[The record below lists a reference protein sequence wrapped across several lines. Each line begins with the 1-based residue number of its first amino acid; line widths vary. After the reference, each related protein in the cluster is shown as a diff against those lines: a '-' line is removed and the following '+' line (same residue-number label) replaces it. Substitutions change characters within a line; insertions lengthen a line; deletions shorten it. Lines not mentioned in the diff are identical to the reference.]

1 MGILNPDLFTEEEL
15 SNPKTRFNLLIHWFN
30 KVADEKPERV
40 DQMTYI
46 DFHKESKEILRVEEW
61 IEFFSDYRVSMLL
74 DKLMLINMRSNVNKL
89 INSSEGGVAGSQ
101 KLSAAL
107 NFLSKYFED
116 AMNRES
122 VRYIYTSVPLTK
134 AEEKARDAR
143 TLVIKPKIN
152 PHNPAVPG
160 VSKGKAVGKV

>member
-1 MGILNPDLFTEEEL
+1 MGILNKDLFTEEEL
-15 SNPKTRFNLLIHWFN
+15 ESKKTRFKELIYWFN
-30 KVADEKPERV
+30 KVADEHPEKV
-40 DQMTYI
+40 DQLTYI
-46 DFHKESKEILRVEEW
+46 DFHKLSKEQLRVDEW

-89 INSSEGGVAGSQ
+89 INTEDKSVAGSQ

-107 NFLSKYFED
+107 NFLGKYFEE

-122 VRYIYTSVPLTK
+122 VKYIYTSVPLTE

-143 TLVIKPKIN
+143 TLFIKPKVN
-152 PHNPAVPG
+152 PYNPAI
-160 VSKGKAVGKV
+160 KGTTRGKTNG